1 VSRRAGVVAF
11 VLLVCCAGRA
21 RGQDWLLAQ
30 TIVDGEMW
38 ATDSGS
44 RMLSVNDGHPA
55 PAGRAQLFL
64 GAAAGPVQLLFMGEV
79 EHEAGAEEDEEFEF
93 DYDLLTLRFVASP
106 LAVIDVGRFP
116 TPIGAFANRRFSTIN
131 PLIGMPD
138 MYSVTYPWGVELSGT
153 AARIDYRA
161 AIVNLPATRE
171 GYTPDPSPR
180 LRPALGAGF
189 TPVPE
194 LRIGGSATWGSYLND
209 TLTAVI
215 PAGSSWTDYAQ
226 RILAFDTR
234 FSRGYFE
241 LHGELAFSRYDV
253 PTKTATADG
262 TAYYLEAKQ
271 TWTPR
276 FFTAVRGERNDYPF
290 IRPVSAT
297 NWIARNA
304 VAYNAELGVGFR
316 ATREI
321 LLKASYRGV
330 WYDVDPS
337 VSATFPDGYALA
349 VQFSYN
355 ADIKSW
361 FERRR

>member
-1 VSRRAGVVAF
+1 MRRAAAVVIF
-11 VLLVCCAGRA
+11 LLAAGASRA
-21 RGQDWLLAQ
+21 RGQDWLVAQ

-38 ATDSGS
+38 ATDTAS
-44 RMLSVNDGHPA
+44 RMLSVNEGNPA

-93 DYDLLTLRFVASP
+93 GYDLLALRFVASP
-106 LAVIDVGRFP
+106 LAVIDVGKFA
-116 TPIGAFANRRFSTIN
+116 TPVGAFANRRFSNLN

-138 MYSVTYPWGVELSGT
+138 MYSVTYPWGVQVSGT
-153 AARIDYRA
+153 SAHVDYRA
-161 AIVNLPATRE
+161 AVVSLPAVRE
-171 GYTPDPSPR
+171 GYSPEPGAR
-180 LRPALGAGF
+180 PRPAIGFGF

-194 LRIGGSATWGSYLND
+194 FRLGASATWGSYLSD
-209 TLTAVI
+209 EQAAFI
-215 PAGSSWTDYAQ
+215 PAGAEWSDFDQ
-226 RILAFDTR
+226 RVLAFDTR

-241 LHGELAFSRYDV
+241 LRGELALSRYEV
-253 PTKTATADG
+253 PTKSSTSDG
-262 TAYYLEAKQ
+262 VAFYLEAKQ

-290 IRPVSAT
+290 ILPLSVTTWVAS
-297 NWIARNA
+297 NA
-304 VAYNAELGVGFR
+304 VAYNAEFGIGFR
-316 ATREI
+316 ATREL

-337 VSATFPDGYALA
+337 LSATLPDGYAFA
-349 VQFSYN
+349 VQLSYD

-361 FERRR
+361 FERRH